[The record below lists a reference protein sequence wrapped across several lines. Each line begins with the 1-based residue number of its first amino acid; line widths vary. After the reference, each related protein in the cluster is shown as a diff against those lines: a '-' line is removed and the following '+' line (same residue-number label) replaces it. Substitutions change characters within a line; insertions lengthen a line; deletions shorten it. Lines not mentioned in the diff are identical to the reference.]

1 MRGELSSCAD
11 VDPVAIT
18 DVLAIDGP
26 AGAGKSTVARRV
38 AETLRFAFL
47 DTGAMYRAATWNA
60 MYRGADMDDGN
71 ALAEATRAMHLDIR
85 ESQQGQIVLVDGRD
99 ITQAIRTPE
108 VTQRIARL
116 DHNAAVRAHLVELQ
130 REFGARGRT
139 VAEGRDMGTVVF
151 PSAKCKVYLDAS
163 LDERAHRRARE
174 FEAKGIAFDPDALH
188 NDIRT
193 RDEKDMTR
201 ALAPLRRADDAVLV
215 DTSAMTSEEAIDT
228 IIALARRRW

>member
-1 MRGELSSCAD
+1 
-11 VDPVAIT
+11 VDPATIT

-38 AETLRFAFL
+38 AETLGFAFL

-60 MYRGADMDDGN
+60 MHRGIDMDDGE
-71 ALAEATRAMHLDIR
+71 ALAEATRAMQLDIR
-85 ESQQGQIVLVDGRD
+85 ESQQGQTVVVDGQD

-108 VTQRIARL
+108 VTKRISKL

-130 REFGARGRT
+130 REFGARART

-151 PSAKCKVYLDAS
+151 PKAKCKVYLDAS
-163 LDERAHRRARE
+163 LDERARRRARE
-174 FEAKGIAFDPDALH
+174 FEAKGIAFDADALH
-188 NDIRT
+188 HDIRT

-201 ALAPLRRADDAVLV
+201 AIAPLRRADDAVLV
-215 DTSAMTSEEAIDT
+215 DTSSMNSEEVIDT
-228 IIALARRRW
+228 IVALARQRW